1 MTVSGVSASIA
12 PVLLNIQKMN
22 TQLDDLQRQL
32 GTGQKADNYS
42 ALARK
47 AALRLHWAR
56 NYPPSVV
63 LTTR

>member
-22 TQLDDLQRQL
+22 SQLDDLQRQL

-42 ALARK
+42 GLGAQSGIAVALGAG
-47 AALRLHWAR
+47 
-56 NYPPSVV
+56 
-63 LTTR
+63 